1 MSFVDNAVELLDR
14 TEASLNSLIAEALRA
29 KAYDEIVAIAGL
41 ARSVA
46 AIGRN
51 GGPTRG
57 AVSAPPIGISPTTA
71 MPDAPAAKSAEPS
84 WMRPKTS

>member
-51 GGPTRG
+51 GGPTRTG
-57 AVSAPPIGISPTTA
+57 VTAPQVGMAASTP
-71 MPDAPAAKSAEPS
+71 MVEAPAPKPSEPT